1 MHKHT
6 LNFMDYYI
14 ALPGKKRGGPYKK
27 KDLIANG
34 IKPDSLVWRQGLETW
49 MAAKQVEDLRD
60 LFVGTNKPALAIAPP
75 PLPTPPPMPTSAMP
89 ETSPE
94 TITLQREL
102 DESRREINELKASV
116 AKLQKSSAKPVKS
129 TTAKPIAKAKS
140 STSDDSKKKEKKAEK
155 KKEKT
160 KYDHPVCDWCNESIW
175 LLVIVI
181 CHALMAL
188 FQWTTFEYIYLDIVG
203 AVLSITG
210 IAIGSKIKKLN
221 KISYKKDSESRL
233 KAEPLGHFNGIL
245 VSATAAVGFLI
256 ILVQSAHYVYVC

>member
-1 MHKHT
+1 
-6 LNFMDYYI
+6 MDYYI

-49 MAAKQVEDLRD
+49 MAAKQVEDLSD
-60 LFVGTNKPALAIAPP
+60 LFVGTNKPAPAIAPP
-75 PLPTPPPMPTSAMP
+75 PLPTPPPMPASVMP

-94 TITLQREL
+94 TITLQR
-102 DESRREINELKASV
+102 
-116 AKLQKSSAKPVKS
+116 KL
-129 TTAKPIAKAKS
+129 
-140 STSDDSKKKEKKAEK
+140 DDSKKEIEELKTLLEQKESEADKKLVAVSEKRKAEVKEK
-155 KKEKT
+155 KKENEKKKETTKNKKKT
-160 KYDHPVCDWCNESIW
+160 KYDHPVCDWRDESIW
-175 LLVIVI
+175 LLVLVV

-203 AVLSITG
+203 AVLSILG
-210 IAIGSKIKKLN
+210 IVIGCKIRSLN
-221 KISYKKDSESRL
+221 AISYKKNSESRL